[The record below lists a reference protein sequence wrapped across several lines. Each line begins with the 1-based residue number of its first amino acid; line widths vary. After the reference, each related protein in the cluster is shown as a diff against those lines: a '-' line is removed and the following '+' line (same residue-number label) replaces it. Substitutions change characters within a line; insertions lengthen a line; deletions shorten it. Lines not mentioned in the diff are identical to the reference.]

1 MHHGPVVHH
10 HVDGKPLSPGGAIAV
25 AVIVVLLIVFVAIGS
40 ATGMINL
47 DSDKS
52 YSSTTYSSPGYSST
66 SYSSGYTRPSYS
78 KTTTTVPQ
86 SRTDIFSGPTYGT
99 HQTQTTKDT
108 VLGQT
113 DTIVTRPD
121 GSRYLDRATT
131 KQRQRTTVTHRRLA
145 EAGLIQADF

>member
-1 MHHGPVVHH
+1 MG
-10 HVDGKPLSPGGAIAV
+10 GGAIAG
-25 AVIVVLLIVFVAIGS
+25 AVIVVLLIVFLAIGS
-40 ATGMINL
+40 ATGMIDL
-47 DSDKS
+47 KSSDSSS
-52 YSSTTYSSPGYSST
+52 YRSTSYSSPGYSST
-66 SYSSGYTRPSYS
+66 SYSTGYSRPSYS

-99 HQTQTTKDT
+99 HQTQTTTDT

-113 DTIVTRPD
+113 DTIVTRAD

-145 EAGLIQADF
+145 QAGLVQADF